1 MRHLRK
7 AFHAL
12 RMQEALVIVLASE
25 IILKGDGLQI
35 GSDCRCTAND
45 RNAYRLGSEALQ
57 ERELLRSKGD
67 LPIGKH
73 HLAFTFP
80 VLDQTGV
87 FVCMTKHNKFSP
99 FANARAN
106 TSFIGKSRATCR
118 KENSNCW
125 SDSSD
130 HDLGRD
136 IENASIPRK
145 NGSIEWGEKT
155 TIYPFL
161 KLSKNFILRARAT
174 DIFSSG
180 ISPSKTNMVF
190 TLLCSTLTDCSAFNI
205 ALYFTHW

>member
-1 MRHLRK
+1 MFKDQECHKTLSNHSLILEKQVYFSFLGGAPTVGTPPLLLCTIKKIYRDSHLK
-7 AFHAL
+7 APKSSVYF
-12 RMQEALVIVLASE
+12 
-25 IILKGDGLQI
+25 
-35 GSDCRCTAND
+35 
-45 RNAYRLGSEALQ
+45 
-57 ERELLRSKGD
+57 
-67 LPIGKH
+67 
-73 HLAFTFP
+73 
-80 VLDQTGV
+80 
-87 FVCMTKHNKFSP
+87 KFSREKKGERYVKH
-99 FANARAN
+99 FDAYQHLVVMLYAVSAHLQAQRAN
-106 TSFIGKSRATCR
+106 TSFVGKSRATCR
-118 KENSNCW
+118 KKNNNCW

-136 IENASIPRK
+136 KENASIPRK
-145 NGSIEWGEKT
+145 YGSIEWGEKT

>member
-1 MRHLRK
+1 MTEMRIGLGAKLSKNASCCAVKVICQSASTTWRLLFLFLTKQECLSARQSTTISAHL
-7 AFHAL
+7 
-12 RMQEALVIVLASE
+12 
-25 IILKGDGLQI
+25 
-35 GSDCRCTAND
+35 
-45 RNAYRLGSEALQ
+45 
-57 ERELLRSKGD
+57 
-67 LPIGKH
+67 
-73 HLAFTFP
+73 
-80 VLDQTGV
+80 QTQ
-87 FVCMTKHNKFSP
+87 
-99 FANARAN
+99 RAN

-118 KENSNCW
+118 KKNNNCW
-125 SDSSD
+125 SDNSV

-145 NGSIEWGEKT
+145 YGSIEWGEKT

>member
-12 RMQEALVIVLASE
+12 RVQKTLVIVLASE

-35 GSDCRCTAND
+35 GSDCQCTTYH
-45 RNAYRLGSEALQ
+45 RNAHRLGSKALQ
-57 ERELLRSKGD
+57 ERELSRSKGD

-73 HLAFTFP
+73 HLAFAFS

-118 KENSNCW
+118 K
-125 SDSSD
+125 
-130 HDLGRD
+130 
-136 IENASIPRK
+136 K
-145 NGSIEWGEKT
+145 NGVAGRTVPTMIW
-155 TIYPFL
+155 
-161 KLSKNFILRARAT
+161 A
-174 DIFSSG
+174 G
-180 ISPSKTNMVF
+180 I
-190 TLLCSTLTDCSAFNI
+190 
-205 ALYFTHW
+205 

>member
-1 MRHLRK
+1 MRHLCK

-106 TSFIGKSRATCR
+106 TSFIGKSRATCQ
-118 KENSNCW
+118 KKNNICW

-136 IENASIPRK
+136 KENASIPRK
-145 NGSIEWGEKT
+145 YGSIEWGEKT
-155 TIYPFL
+155 KFIFWLPFL
-161 KLSKNFILRARAT
+161 LYM
-174 DIFSSG
+174 SSHLVQ
-180 ISPSKTNMVF
+180 TNLV
-190 TLLCSTLTDCSAFNI
+190 LKHYWLVYGRSNLTPLF
-205 ALYFTHW
+205 H

>member
-1 MRHLRK
+1 MRTGFGAKLSKNASCRAAKVICQSASTTCFLVPFCFTRKVRLSIRQSTTNSAHL
-7 AFHAL
+7 
-12 RMQEALVIVLASE
+12 
-25 IILKGDGLQI
+25 
-35 GSDCRCTAND
+35 
-45 RNAYRLGSEALQ
+45 
-57 ERELLRSKGD
+57 
-67 LPIGKH
+67 
-73 HLAFTFP
+73 
-80 VLDQTGV
+80 QTQ
-87 FVCMTKHNKFSP
+87 
-99 FANARAN
+99 RDN

-118 KENSNCW
+118 KKNRSCW

-130 HDLGRD
+130 HDLGRE

-145 NGSIEWGEKT
+145 YGSIEWGEKT

>member
-1 MRHLRK
+1 MRHFCK

-35 GSDCRCTAND
+35 GIYCRCTTND
-45 RNAYRLGSEALQ
+45 SNAHRLGSEALQ
-57 ERELLRSKGD
+57 ERELSRSKGD

-73 HLAFTFP
+73 HLAFAFL

-87 FVCMTKHNKFSP
+87 FVRQSTTISAHLQTQ
-99 FANARAN
+99 RAN

-118 KENSNCW
+118 KKNSNCW

-130 HDLGRD
+130 HDLGRE

-145 NGSIEWGEKT
+145 YGSIEWG
-155 TIYPFL
+155 
-161 KLSKNFILRARAT
+161 
-174 DIFSSG
+174 
-180 ISPSKTNMVF
+180 
-190 TLLCSTLTDCSAFNI
+190 
-205 ALYFTHW
+205 